1 MKVDLVHPS
10 AESFATINAAL
21 RDGRAKQHSIGNVVA
36 IDDDQ
41 MTLRALQG
49 HANRHGYRLQAAENA
64 ASGLQLINDTTSVAL
79 VGLRMPDI
87 DGFECLKFV
96 RESYPHVQVIV
107 LTGSSETSDAVEAM
121 RAGAFQFITK
131 PFDPKQLLVYLAK
144 ACETSATQVENCDL
158 RESHCHNLPVQVPVV
173 SGDVNSP
180 IMNQIKRL
188 AAVDSTVFIG
198 GESGTGKSTV
208 ARMIHQKSRRAKG
221 PFVSINCASLPRDL
235 LTSELFGHTKGS
247 FTGAVKDR
255 AGHAEVADGGTLFL
269 DEIGDLPLELQPKLL
284 TFLQDRTIQ
293 RLGSSEVR
301 KVDVRLIVATHCDL
315 AEMCREQAFR
325 PDLYFR
331 LMVLSIALPPLKAR
345 TAELPVMAAG
355 ILAKI
360 CERMGTAPKQITDGA
375 IRVLLEH
382 SWPGNIRELENV
394 LERAVAFSTEAQIH
408 ARDLVVTS
416 VTLDRRGRSSEQ
428 ATSVTTSVLAEQPT
442 PAPVRPDP
450 RLTSLPATQYAP
462 IPGLSEL
469 PKPQPTE
476 VSPQLQQVEPA
487 NLLLIEDNK
496 PANSDSSGYVLVGK
510 TLADIERDAIVQTLD
525 ACRGNKAKTARMLG
539 VSEKSIY
546 NKMRRLGIERVVS
559 ERTQQLDKINTQ

>member
-1 MKVDLVHPS
+1 MIADLVLTS
-10 AESFATINAAL
+10 TERLLTSCGSTQDDRVN
-21 RDGRAKQHSIGNVVA
+21 QHSIGNVVA
-36 IDDDQ
+36 IDDDM

-49 HANRHGYRLQAAENA
+49 HATRYGYSLKSADTA

-79 VGLRMPDI
+79 VDLRLPDI
-87 DGFECLKFV
+87 DGFECLRYV
-96 RESYPHVQVIV
+96 RESYPHVQIIV
-107 LTGSSETSDAVEAM
+107 LTGSNETSDAVEAM
-121 RAGAFQFITK
+121 RAGAFQFVTK

-144 ACETSATQVENCDL
+144 ACETSATKVENRDL
-158 RESHCHNLPVQVPVV
+158 RESHCHNLPVQVPLV
-173 SGDVNSP
+173 SGDANSRL
-180 IMNQIKRL
+180 MNQIKRL

-208 ARMIHQKSRRAKG
+208 ARMIHQNSSRAKG

-284 TFLQDRTIQ
+284 TFLQDRTVQ

-301 KVDVRLIVATHCDL
+301 RVDVRLIVATHCDL
-315 AEMCREQAFR
+315 AAMCREQAFR

-331 LMVLSIALPPLKAR
+331 LMVLSVDLPPLR
-345 TAELPVMAAG
+345 ERMAELPAMAEG

-375 IRVLLEH
+375 MRVLFDH

-394 LERAVAFSTEAQIH
+394 LERAVAFSTETKIH
-408 ARDLVVTS
+408 ARDLVVTN
-416 VTLDRRGRSSEQ
+416 VALDRRGRGGEQVAIVASSDL
-428 ATSVTTSVLAEQPT
+428 AVPTTLPQ
-442 PAPVRPDP
+442 VRHEPE
-450 RLTSLPATQYAP
+450 LTS
-462 IPGLSEL
+462 
-469 PKPQPTE
+469 KPLDRFAQTLTAGRSP
-476 VSPQLQQVEPA
+476 SPQ
-487 NLLLIEDNK
+487 IT
-496 PANSDSSGYVLVGK
+496 DSSSQLQSDEATASFQLSVEKSPPNNSVRYVLVGK
-510 TLADIERDAIVQTLD
+510 TLADIERDAIIQTLE

-539 VSEKSIY
+539 ISEKSIY
-546 NKMRRLGIERVVS
+546 NKMRRLDIEQICHAETLQV
-559 ERTQQLDKINTQ
+559 DN